1 MLRISLFPI
10 MLVGLLAMT
19 QPVLADPIPG
29 TATERTQA
37 GQDDIAQPARSE
49 TASSPSPS
57 PDNQTPV
64 PPWRGREIPVGF
76 GWG

>member
-19 QPVLADPIPG
+19 HPVLADPIPG

-49 TASSPSPS
+49 TASSPSP
-57 PDNQTPV
+57 DNQTPV

>member
-19 QPVLADPIPG
+19 HPVLADPIPG

-49 TASSPSPS
+49 TASSPSP
-57 PDNQTPV
+57 DNQAPV